1 MREGARS
8 IFVLGR
14 TSSDSG
20 RSFCK
25 RLESVPMASVE
36 LPKIL
41 RAFAHAHTHGPS
53 VRLSARRQQHAA
65 DGGCEVW
72 KCVPCTPPCALGPWD
87 MRVDVLKAAHHQQP
101 IASHVEVDEAT
112 CTHIAPN
119 EALTYYHVV
128 SGYSVMERDACGQ
141 PRAWQ
146 PADSRY

>member
-25 RLESVPMASVE
+25 RLESVPKASVE
-36 LPKIL
+36 LTKIL
-41 RAFAHAHTHGPS
+41 RAFAHTRTRGPS
-53 VRLSARRQQHAA
+53 VRLSACRQQHAA
-65 DGGCEVW
+65 DDGCEVR
-72 KCVPCTPPCALGPWD
+72 KCVSCTPPCALGPWD
-87 MRVDVLKAAHHQQP
+87 MRVDVLKAAQHQQP

-119 EALTYYHVV
+119 EALSYYHVV
-128 SGYSVMERDACGQ
+128 SGYSVMERDARVQ
-141 PRAWQ
+141 PRA
-146 PADSRY
+146 